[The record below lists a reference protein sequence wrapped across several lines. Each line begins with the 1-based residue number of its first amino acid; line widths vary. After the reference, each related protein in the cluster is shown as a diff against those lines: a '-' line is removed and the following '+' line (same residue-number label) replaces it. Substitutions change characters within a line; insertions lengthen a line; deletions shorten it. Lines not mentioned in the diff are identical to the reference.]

1 MVGEWEV
8 GANVK
13 PAKSISEETSR
24 GFSFFIFM
32 YVLFSTVLHLL
43 PLRFHC
49 VGGSWDRIL
58 ALAVRF
64 SNHTARSHPFV

>member
-24 GFSFFIFM
+24 GFLFFYIHVCTFFNSSSSAAPQIS
-32 YVLFSTVLHLL
+32 LC
-43 PLRFHC
+43 R
-49 VGGSWDRIL
+49 RIL
-58 ALAVRF
+58 GPNF
-64 SNHTARSHPFV
+64 GIGS